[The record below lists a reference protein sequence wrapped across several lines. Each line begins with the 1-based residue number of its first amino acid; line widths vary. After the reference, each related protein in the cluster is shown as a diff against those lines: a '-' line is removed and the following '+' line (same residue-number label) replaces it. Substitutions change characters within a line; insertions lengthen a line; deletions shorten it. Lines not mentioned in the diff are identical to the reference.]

1 MTELDAHM
9 QGEGKCDAQ
18 EPCASPVLVSV
29 SLHVLPAVQ
38 ATPAVVTA
46 QPGGCCISDTAHAP
60 DHISNVV
67 SSSSVDAAVDRMLD
81 ALTTEVAAESARAHV
96 HLDARDSVTSNAGR
110 AVEDMLSAIY
120 QDVLATVS
128 TGRSM
133 SSAMAA
139 EPVASAPRRSQQ
151 GVAAAVSLRLVA
163 RERIAVTTQLAQL
176 EVSNSAASM
185 PDAESAG
192 MDAVAANDC
201 AASTSSSESL
211 DSAEA
216 NAVEAALESL
226 VLAAAHSRS
235 TVDSADDVQGSTY
248 SSVHANRG
256 NECAAHSR
264 ASASAPI
271 SSLPDPILSTAHSS
285 GADGNAD
292 VSRRGTGQA
301 SESGACGIVMS
312 QLSLE
317 VDSVLNALLADLTG
331 AGMH

>member
-46 QPGGCCISDTAHAP
+46 QPGGCCISDTARAP

-67 SSSSVDAAVDRMLD
+67 SSSSVNAAVDHMLD
-81 ALTTEVAAESARAHV
+81 ALTMEVAAESAQAHV

-120 QDVLATVS
+120 QEVLATVS

-139 EPVASAPRRSQQ
+139 EPFASASRRSQQ
-151 GVAAAVSLRLVA
+151 GVAAAVSLRLGA
-163 RERIAVTTQLAQL
+163 RERIAVTTQLVQL
-176 EVSNSAASM
+176 EVGNS
-185 PDAESAG
+185 
-192 MDAVAANDC
+192 AANDC
-201 AASTSSSESL
+201 AASASSSESL

-216 NAVEAALESL
+216 NVVEAALESL

-235 TVDSADDVQGSTY
+235 TGDSADDVQGSTY
-248 SSVHANRG
+248 SSLNLRTGPAIRKRSFR
-256 NECAAHSR
+256 SR
-264 ASASAPI
+264 CRPALVTLI
-271 SSLPDPILSTAHSS
+271 D
-285 GADGNAD
+285 
-292 VSRRGTGQA
+292 
-301 SESGACGIVMS
+301 
-312 QLSLE
+312 
-317 VDSVLNALLADLTG
+317 ALLC
-331 AGMH
+331 